1 MKMSVKTIVPCLWF
15 DTEAEAAAQHYASI
29 FENAKIGNIN
39 RYGKE
44 GQDIHGKPP
53 GSVMTV
59 QFEIDGVKF
68 LGLNGGPQFKF
79 TEAVSFQVLCET
91 QAEVDYF
98 WSRLSEGGQEGPCG
112 WLKDKFGLSW
122 QIVPE
127 VLPKLLKDGNPQTA
141 DRVMKAML
149 QMKKIDVAAL
159 QKAAA

>member
-1 MKMSVKTIVPCLWF
+1 
-15 DTEAEAAAQHYASI
+15 
-29 FENAKIGNIN
+29 
-39 RYGKE
+39 
-44 GQDIHGKPP
+44 
-53 GSVMTV
+53 MTV